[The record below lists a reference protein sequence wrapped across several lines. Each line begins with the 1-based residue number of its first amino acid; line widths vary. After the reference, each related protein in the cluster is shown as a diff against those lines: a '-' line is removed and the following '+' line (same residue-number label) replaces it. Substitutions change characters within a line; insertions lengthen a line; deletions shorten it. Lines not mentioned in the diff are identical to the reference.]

1 MRRSCSLNELQV
13 VPFIV
18 KLKGLIS
25 KIQKGLDLTIAKSQN
40 ISSEIRPKM
49 VRLAFRVFCFF
60 GQFQLEAKMLI
71 IQVLNAGIQRL
82 ISSNITRAC
91 IKTRDLA
98 CCNQDQSLR
107 GLVNTLSQVSTIDS
121 SIGSFCQTP
130 PYTLRT
136 TFPQFSLF
144 RIHELGS

>member
-98 CCNQDQSLR
+98 CCNQDQRSR
-107 GLVNTLSQVSTIDS
+107 GLVDTPSQVSTIDAS
-121 SIGSFCQTP
+121 TGSFYWTP
-130 PYTLRT
+130 PYALLT
-136 TFPQFSLF
+136 TFP
-144 RIHELGS
+144 